1 MRRHELTDTEWK
13 LIEPLLPR
21 NEGRG
26 RPWRDHRTV
35 INGIFWILNTG
46 ATWRDLPERY
56 GAWQTAYDRFRYWQR
71 NGTWNKLLRAL
82 RVRYDKKEGMIWE
95 SLEMNTSILTRGRAD
110 SLKESPSPGD
120 RRDVP

>member
-13 LIEPLLPR
+13 QIEPLLPR

-56 GAWQTAYDRFRYWQR
+56 GAWQTAYDRYRYWQR
-71 NGTWNKLLRAL
+71 NGTWAKLLRAL
-82 RVRYDKKEGMIWE
+82 RVRLDDAGGIIWE
-95 SLEMNTSILTRGRAD
+95 SFGIEQEMLTAGRDDNARR
-110 SLKESPSPGD
+110 